1 MQVVT
6 LYCRAD
12 GGDGSCD
19 SDDGSGDDDSGN
31 GGGDGW
37 VNQDGA
43 RLLNMHIILFEIFS
57 FLGNKGNF
65 LAFRS
70 L

>member
-6 LYCRAD
+6 LYCREG

-37 VNQDGA
+37 MDQDGA
-43 RLLNMHIILFEIFS
+43 RLLNVHIILF
-57 FLGNKGNF
+57 
-65 LAFRS
+65 
-70 L
+70 